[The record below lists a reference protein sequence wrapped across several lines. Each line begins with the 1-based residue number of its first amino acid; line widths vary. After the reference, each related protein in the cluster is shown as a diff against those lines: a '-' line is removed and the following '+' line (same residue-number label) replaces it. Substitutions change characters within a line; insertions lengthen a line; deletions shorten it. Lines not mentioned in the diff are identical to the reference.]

1 MKITRDDL
9 SLCSYCGSPVQLGE
23 QKARIS
29 ALQKRLGKMP
39 EHKNYETALAYQP
52 SESEQYLAGMRD
64 KGIARW
70 WAFASVITSAWAVYL
85 IVSSS
90 AVLSV
95 PMPLQFVFLILAIKY
110 ATRGRKACT
119 EATSM
124 PLLKRVAIVHERRS
138 ETTYKGSKGK
148 TVYFFE
154 IEFAD
159 GGKGEFRQPGKG
171 PQFEPLVNGNTG
183 MAYTRGQELLE
194 FKVLRV

>member
-9 SLCSYCGSPVQLGE
+9 SLCSYCGAPVQLGE

-39 EHKNYETALAYQP
+39 EHKNYEAALAYQP
-52 SESEQYLAGMRD
+52 SESELYLAGMRD

-70 WAFASVITSAWAVYL
+70 WIFATVATAAWAIYL
-85 IVSSS
+85 IVSSGTLLNLPLP
-90 AVLSV
+90 LSV
-95 PMPLQFVFLILAIKY
+95 VSLILTFKY
-110 ATRGRKACT
+110 AARGSKACE
-119 EATSM
+119 EASSM

-148 TVYFFE
+148 TAYYFQL
-154 IEFAD
+154 EFAD